1 MHWFEIKFMVWD
13 RDDNGHQICIAYQ
26 EHGIIAKST
35 YNDAMVELTNRY
47 GDADI
52 ESVTLRGLTNDN
64 YIIFDNEMT
73 FEEFD
78 KHVTDV

>member
-1 MHWFEIKFMVWD
+1 
-13 RDDNGHQICIAYQ
+13 
-26 EHGIIAKST
+26 
-35 YNDAMVELTNRY
+35 MVELTNRY

>member
-1 MHWFEIKFMVWD
+1 MHWFEVEFMIWD
-13 RDDNGHQICIAYQ
+13 RDENNRQICIKYK

-52 ESVTLRGLTNDN
+52 VAITLRGLTDDN
-64 YIIFDNEMT
+64 YVIFDDAMT

>member
-1 MHWFEIKFMVWD
+1 MHWFEIKFMVLD
-13 RDDNGHQICIAYQ
+13 RDDNGRQIYIEYQ

-35 YNDAMVELTNRY
+35 YSDAMVELTNRY

-64 YIIFDNEMT
+64 YIIFDDEMT

>member
-13 RDDNGHQICIAYQ
+13 RDDDGRQICIKYQ

-64 YIIFDNEMT
+64 YIIFDDGMT